1 MASFLYMKSKNTE
14 QKPLRIKHDYYRG
27 HEVIYL
33 DGRLDADT
41 YRSLQVVLER
51 CLRRKK
57 ARIIVDFSF
66 LEFIS
71 SIGIGILLKYA
82 LPARQN
88 GGSLILTGLSAE
100 QRYIFEKL
108 GLSQTIHLGSSI
120 RAEVRAS

>member
-71 SIGIGILLKYA
+71 SIGIGILLK
-82 LPARQN
+82 
-88 GGSLILTGLSAE
+88 
-100 QRYIFEKL
+100 
-108 GLSQTIHLGSSI
+108 
-120 RAEVRAS
+120 